1 MTGLEQSAAPPALPD
16 DTRFRRGKPLAYAEF
31 WKRVVACFV
40 DVAVLSLP
48 GCFGMLLGFTILGA
62 LLPNSSDDA
71 VERAFQLS
79 LLLYVFLLYVMST
92 AYFTFFES
100 LPGQA
105 TIGKFAVGIR
115 VTDMDGQRPG
125 VARVLARNAGKLLS
139 TVPLFAG
146 FIAAAFTAHHQ
157 AWHDR
162 IAGCIVVNK
171 AD

>member
-1 MTGLEQSAAPPALPD
+1 MKQSVAPPDMPHTTGLPSGE
-16 DTRFRRGKPLAYAEF
+16 PLAYAEF

-40 DVAVLSLP
+40 DLAVLSLP
-48 GCFGMLLGFTILGA
+48 GCFGLLLGFTILGA

-79 LLLYVFLLYVMST
+79 VLLYVFLLYIMST

-115 VTDMDGQRPG
+115 VTDMDGRRPG
-125 VARVLARNAGKLLS
+125 VARVLARNAGKFLS

-162 IAGCIVVNK
+162 IAGCVVVNK
-171 AD
+171 AK